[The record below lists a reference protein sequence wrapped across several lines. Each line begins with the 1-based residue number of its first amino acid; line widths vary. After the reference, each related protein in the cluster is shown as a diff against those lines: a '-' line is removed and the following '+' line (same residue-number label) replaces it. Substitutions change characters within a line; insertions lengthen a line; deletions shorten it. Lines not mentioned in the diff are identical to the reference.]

1 MKNIVHPHWMSVN
14 MGFHER
20 FNARIVLGITLNP
33 TGEIEMAGYFT
44 PGMETGHGDV
54 LSGDSRI
61 PADTNL
67 SGGTSPQ
74 SVGIIPGTLPAPSSQ
89 LGLVALAG
97 GGKTGATQLGYGVN
111 TLATVATAANSV
123 MLPYAFPGAVVFLV
137 NSGAQTA
144 QVFGRGTDVVDGIAT
159 ATGADTDA
167 AERVW
172 FIGITGA
179 GDGSDAGS
187 WLSLAGVAT

>member
-1 MKNIVHPHWMSVN
+1 
-14 MGFHER
+14 
-20 FNARIVLGITLNP
+20 
-33 TGEIEMAGYFT
+33 MAGYFV
-44 PGMETGHGDV
+44 PGFPVIYGDS
-54 LSGDSRI
+54 LSGSSGV
-61 PADTNL
+61 PVDTGL

-74 SVGIIPGTLPAPSSQ
+74 SGQIIPGTLPAPSSQ
-89 LGLVALAG
+89 LGLTALAG
-97 GGKTGATQLGYGVN
+97 GGKTGATALSYGVN

-123 MLPYAFPGAVVFLV
+123 LLPYAFPGAVVFLV

-144 QVFGRGTDVVDGIAT
+144 QVFGKGTDTVDGIAT

-172 FIGITGA
+172 FIGVAGA
-179 GDGSDAGS
+179 GDGSDAGA